1 MEKELEKNMEF
12 VNKRSRLLG
21 TADTMQHEDENVK
34 EILREVLNELYSKK
48 TKVSIVGDCI
58 AGSICILYFFIFF
71 YKYWNYIFC

>member
-1 MEKELEKNMEF
+1 MTLFKAIEVSQMEKELEKKMEF

-48 TKVSIVGDCI
+48 TKGVNSR
-58 AGSICILYFFIFF
+58 
-71 YKYWNYIFC
+71 